1 MIHTIKKAITVLS
14 LVVFG
19 SVLLYN
25 CEPDADSL
33 GEQLFL
39 DGAAQGNEKSFDV
52 IAFNIDNNDSIRSD
66 AGKLGSAVLGAFNE
80 PQFGKQKASYLTQL
94 RLSTYDPDFGT
105 NAVVDSVVLVM
116 KPIYATDSVTT
127 TTDESFVYAGVDG
140 NVDAKK
146 VVNTYPVS
154 KYGKTKING
163 KTTFNIKV
171 FEVTDFLKSAS
182 DTVKSNQQF
191 AYNPTALGAK
201 EFKGDVSSVTITKD
215 SDGSSLFTTTTPGIR
230 IKLDKDFFQ
239 TKIIA
244 KKDQPELQDASNFI
258 RYFRGLRI
266 AVDENDGYLFQ
277 FSPNDMEMIMYYK
290 YDKTDN
296 GTTTRPQTTYTFAL
310 GSGNAHIGQYEYDR
324 DGSTLKNTV
333 IGNRTTGDQK
343 LFAQGMGGP
352 SIGVIIPKE
361 KIDSLKLFYNNNKA
375 AIIGARIRIY
385 TDKNSWDNSYI
396 KPTAFT
402 FLQKYKGKYKPDGSL
417 ADPNKTVTN
426 FTDDLLNLS
435 GLAGYTIYKSYDLD
449 KNPAYYEFV
458 VTKSVKDLVE
468 KNDSDSYST
477 GSYDPIKRNTL
488 YFRIDMGSFLSNSAG
503 TGLAGYQYTSRAFN
517 TNRAV
522 FVGSDPSNANRVQ
535 LKVIYG
541 TK

>member
-116 KPIYATDSVTT
+116 KPIYASDSVTT
-127 TTDESFVYAGVDG
+127 TTDESFVYASVDG

-324 DGSTLKNTV
+324 INTPYATAMLN
-333 IGNRTTGDQK
+333 INDQTGDQK
-343 LFAQGMGGP
+343 LFAQGMGGA
-352 SIGVIIPKE
+352 SIGIKIPQST
-361 KIDSLKLFYNNNKA
+361 IDELKQLYQDKKA

-402 FLQKYKGKYKPDGSL
+402 FLQKYQKDS
-417 ADPNKTVTN
+417 KTVTN
-426 FTDDLLNLS
+426 FTDDVLNLA
-435 GLAGYTIYKSYDLD
+435 GVPGYTIYKAYDLD
-449 KNPAYYEFV
+449 KNPAYYEFI
-458 VTKSVKDLVE
+458 VTKSLKDLVE
-468 KNDSDSYST
+468 KAD
-477 GSYDPIKRNTL
+477 YDPTKKSTI

>member
-116 KPIYATDSVTT
+116 KPIYASDSVTT

-324 DGSTLKNTV
+324 INTPYATAMLN
-333 IGNRTTGDQK
+333 INDQTGDQK
-343 LFAQGMGGP
+343 LFAQGMGGA
-352 SIGVIIPKE
+352 SIGIKIPQST
-361 KIDSLKLFYNNNKA
+361 IDELKQLYQDKKA

-402 FLQKYKGKYKPDGSL
+402 FLQKYQKDS
-417 ADPNKTVTN
+417 KTVTN
-426 FTDDLLNLS
+426 FTDDVLNLA
-435 GLAGYTIYKSYDLD
+435 GVPGYTIYKAYDLD
-449 KNPAYYEFV
+449 KNPAYYEFI
-458 VTKSVKDLVE
+458 VTKSLKDLVE
-468 KNDSDSYST
+468 KAD
-477 GSYDPIKRNTL
+477 YDPTKKSTI
-488 YFRIDMGSFLSNSAG
+488 YFRIDMGSFLSNSDG
-503 TGLAGYQYTSRAFN
+503 SGLAGYQYTSRAFN

>member
-324 DGSTLKNTV
+324 TNTPYATAMSTINDQ
-333 IGNRTTGDQK
+333 TGDQK
-343 LFAQGMGGP
+343 LFAQGMGGA
-352 SIGVIIPKE
+352 SIGIKIPQST
-361 KIDSLKLFYNNNKA
+361 IDELKQLYQDKKA

-402 FLQKYKGKYKPDGSL
+402 FLQKYQKDS
-417 ADPNKTVTN
+417 KTVTN
-426 FTDDLLNLS
+426 FTDDVLNLA
-435 GLAGYTIYKSYDLD
+435 GVPGYTIYKAYDLD
-449 KNPAYYEFV
+449 KNPAYYEFI
-458 VTKSVKDLVE
+458 VTKSLKDLVE
-468 KNDSDSYST
+468 KAD
-477 GSYDPIKRNTL
+477 YDPTKKSTI
-488 YFRIDMGSFLSNSAG
+488 YFRIDMGSFLSNSDG
-503 TGLAGYQYTSRAFN
+503 SGLAGYKFTSRSYNTSRAI
-517 TNRAV
+517 
-522 FVGSDPSNANRVQ
+522 FVGTKAGDANRVQ

>member
-116 KPIYATDSVTT
+116 KPIYASDSVTT

-324 DGSTLKNTV
+324 INTPYATAMLN
-333 IGNRTTGDQK
+333 INDQTGDQK
-343 LFAQGMGGP
+343 LFAQGMGGA
-352 SIGVIIPKE
+352 SIGIKIPQST
-361 KIDSLKLFYNNNKA
+361 IDELKQLYQDKKA

-402 FLQKYKGKYKPDGSL
+402 FLQKYQKDS
-417 ADPNKTVTN
+417 KTVTN
-426 FTDDLLNLS
+426 FTDDVLNLA
-435 GLAGYTIYKSYDLD
+435 GVPGYTIYKAYDLD
-449 KNPAYYEFV
+449 KNPAYYEFI
-458 VTKSVKDLVE
+458 VTKSLKDLVE
-468 KNDSDSYST
+468 KAD
-477 GSYDPIKRNTL
+477 YDPTKKSTI
-488 YFRIDMGSFLSNSAG
+488 YFRIDMGSFLSNSDG
-503 TGLAGYQYTSRAFN
+503 SGLAGYKFTSRSYNTSRAI
-517 TNRAV
+517 
-522 FVGSDPSNANRVQ
+522 FVGTKAGDANRVQ